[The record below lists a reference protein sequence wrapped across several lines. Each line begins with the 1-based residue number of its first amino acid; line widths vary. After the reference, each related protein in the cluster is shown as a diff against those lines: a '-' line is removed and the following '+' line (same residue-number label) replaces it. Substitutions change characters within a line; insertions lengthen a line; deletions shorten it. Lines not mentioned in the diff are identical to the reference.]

1 MRRISD
7 FVRVVR
13 GGTRRVHRDSVVGME
28 FRAFAEYAAVLGLLT
43 GTVQPE
49 SQNNDYESGLTEI
62 DGGTWHL
69 RTARTT
75 PTKPGA
81 FLAFWRRDE
90 AGETAP
96 FDTRAVGAGLIVLVE
111 QEGRRGA
118 FRFTAEH
125 LAALGI
131 TAGPR
136 PGKRGFRVYPSWCE
150 DLSASATAAQRAQA
164 PAFREY

>member
-1 MRRISD
+1 
-7 FVRVVR
+7 
-13 GGTRRVHRDSVVGME
+13 ME
-28 FRAFAEYAAVLGLLT
+28 FRAFAEYAAAVGWPEAVD
-43 GTVQPE
+43 TVRPE
-49 SQNNDYESGLTEI
+49 TQNSDYESGVAEI

-90 AGETAP
+90 TGETAP
-96 FDTRAVGAGLIVLVE
+96 FAADAVGAGLIVLVE

-118 FRFTAEH
+118 FRFTAER

-136 PGKRGFRVYPSWCE
+136 PGKRGFRVYPDWC
-150 DLSASATAAQRAQA
+150 DGLNASATATQRAQA
-164 PAFREY
+164 SAFREY